1 MEIREAL
8 ESDLPQLLQIYNEI
22 IRNTTA
28 VWHNAPF
35 SADRMAL
42 WFDDRRQMGYPV
54 FVAVDKGAVAGYSSF
69 GPFRA
74 WEGYRFTV
82 ECSVYVRDGMRG
94 EGVGVRLLM
103 PLIDAARGLGLHAMI
118 AGIDAENNASLHLF
132 RKLGFQEVAH
142 LPQVGQKFGRWLDL
156 KLLQLML

>member
-1 MEIREAL
+1 MEIREAR
-8 ESDLPQLLQIYNEI
+8 ESDLAELLQIYNDI
-22 IRNTTA
+22 IQNTTA

-35 SADRMAL
+35 SADRLAI
-42 WFDDRRQMGYPV
+42 WYADRQQQGYPV
-54 FVAVDKGAVAGYSSF
+54 YVAVQGGQVVGYSSF

-94 EGVGVRLLM
+94 EGVGVKLLM